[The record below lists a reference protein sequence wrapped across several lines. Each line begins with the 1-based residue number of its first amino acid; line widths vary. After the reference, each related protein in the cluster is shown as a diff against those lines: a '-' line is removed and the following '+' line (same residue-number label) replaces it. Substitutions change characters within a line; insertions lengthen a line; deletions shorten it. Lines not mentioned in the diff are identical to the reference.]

1 MHQNG
6 QFQLDPIPYVVY
18 KYILDINI
26 LFCPLSQSHIQV
38 SLRDLPP
45 GMKLPPEN
53 RTTRMSNQHMP
64 NDYYG
69 RILNGTYSRDLKRR
83 MAECIQHFQLF
94 DELGTPAIPYIAAW
108 HETRNVIWYEFVSR
122 QLLKLLGC
130 NHSDASEFFRNSIV
144 ERHIY
149 TKVNTPE
156 DPQAVILQSNEV
168 MKRKSELREEVKESG
183 ILEAV
188 YKISA
193 ADGETYWLKDQAKLE
208 SFEMDSIYISIG
220 NLTIV
225 TKEMEAEE
233 HLKQVQ
239 KALKKS
245 EQKFKKQAI
254 HDNLTG
260 LYNTRYLY
268 HALDELIESS
278 ATKGRVFSLVFMD
291 IDNFKQVVDT
301 HGHLNASKALQEIA
315 ATIKTNLQSPAYGVA
330 YGGDEFVLVLPGFDK
345 QQAMGMAETIRKR
358 IKETI
363 YLQKAGLSVHI
374 SSSLGV
380 STFPDDADTLSEL
393 LALADQAMFS
403 VKERG
408 KDSVCGISYET
419 TAGGDRTGK
428 IISHDCE

>member
-1 MHQNG
+1 MG
-6 QFQLDPIPYVVY
+6 
-18 KYILDINI
+18 
-26 LFCPLSQSHIQV
+26 S
-38 SLRDLPP
+38 
-45 GMKLPPEN
+45 
-53 RTTRMSNQHMP
+53 
-64 NDYYG
+64 
-69 RILNGTYSRDLKRR
+69 
-83 MAECIQHFQLF
+83 
-94 DELGTPAIPYIAAW
+94 
-108 HETRNVIWYEFVSR
+108 
-122 QLLKLLGC
+122 
-130 NHSDASEFFRNSIV
+130 
-144 ERHIY
+144 
-149 TKVNTPE
+149 PE
-156 DPQAVILQSNEV
+156 DLQQVVLKSSEV
-168 MKRKSELREEVKESG
+168 RERKSQLREEVKKSG

-193 ADGETYWLKDQAKLE
+193 VDGKNYWLKDQARLE
-208 SFEMDSIYISIG
+208 PFEKDKIYISIG
-220 NLTIV
+220 NLTVV

-239 KALKKS
+239 KALRKS

-268 HALDELIESS
+268 HDLNELIKNS
-278 ATKGRVFSLVFMD
+278 AAGGRVFSLVFMD

-315 ATIKTNLQSPAYGVA
+315 ATIKTSLQEPAYGVA

-345 QQAMGMAETIRKR
+345 QQALNMAETIRRR
-358 IKETI
+358 IKETV
-363 YLQKAGLSVHI
+363 YLQKLGLKVCI

-380 STFPDDADTLSEL
+380 STFPDDADTLTEL

-419 TAGGDRTGK
+419 TDGGDRSGK
-428 IISHDCE
+428 IISHDCK

>member
-1 MHQNG
+1 M
-6 QFQLDPIPYVVY
+6 P
-18 KYILDINI
+18 
-26 LFCPLSQSHIQV
+26 
-38 SLRDLPP
+38 
-45 GMKLPPEN
+45 
-53 RTTRMSNQHMP
+53 NQHTR

-69 RILNGTYSRDLKRR
+69 RILNGTYSHELKRR
-83 MAECIQHFQLF
+83 IVECIQHFQVF

-108 HETRNVIWYEFVSR
+108 QEKRKVIWYEFVSR
-122 QLLKLLGC
+122 QLLLLLGC
-130 NHSDASEFFRNSIV
+130 SHSDAPEFFRNSIV
-144 ERHIY
+144 ERRIY
-149 TKVNTPE
+149 TKMDTPE
-156 DPQAVILQSNEV
+156 DLQAVVLKSNEV
-168 MKRKSELREEVKESG
+168 FERKSELREEVKESG

-193 ADGETYWLKDQAKLE
+193 VDGKTYWLKDQARLE
-208 SFEMDSIYISIG
+208 AFETDKIYISIG

-239 KALKKS
+239 KALRKS
-245 EQKFKKQAI
+245 EQKFKEQAI

-268 HALDELIESS
+268 RALDDLIKRS
-278 ATKGRVFSLVFMD
+278 AAGGGVFSLVFMD

-315 ATIKTNLQSPAYGVA
+315 ATIKTTLEDPAYGVA

-358 IKETI
+358 IKETV
-363 YLQKAGLSVHI
+363 YLQKVGLEVSI

-380 STFPDDADTLSEL
+380 STFPDDGDTLTDL

-419 TAGGDRTGK
+419 TEDGDRTGK

>member
-1 MHQNG
+1 
-6 QFQLDPIPYVVY
+6 
-18 KYILDINI
+18 
-26 LFCPLSQSHIQV
+26 
-38 SLRDLPP
+38 
-45 GMKLPPEN
+45 
-53 RTTRMSNQHMP
+53 MSNQSLP
-64 NDYYG
+64 AGYYG
-69 RILNGTYSRDLKRR
+69 RVLNGNFSLQLKRR
-83 MAECIQHFQLF
+83 ITECIQHFQVF
-94 DELGTPAIPYIAAW
+94 DDLGTPAIPYIAAW
-108 HETRNVIWYEFVSR
+108 EEKNNAIWYEFVSK
-122 QLLKLLGC
+122 QLVQLLGC
-130 NHSDASEFFRNSIV
+130 GHSAASGFFRKSIV

-149 TKVNTPE
+149 TKMGSAE
-156 DPQAVILQSNEV
+156 DLQEGVLKSNEV
-168 MKRKSELREEVKESG
+168 QERKFQLREEVRKSG

-193 ADGETYWLKDQAKLE
+193 ADGKAYWLKDQARLE
-208 SFEMDSIYISIG
+208 LFETDNIYISIG

-239 KALKKS
+239 NALRKS
-245 EQKFKKQAI
+245 EQNYKKLAI

-268 HALDELIESS
+268 QALDELIQKSTPS
-278 ATKGRVFSLVFMD
+278 GRIFSLVFMD

-315 ATIKTNLQSPAYGVA
+315 DTIKATLQTPAYGVA

-345 QQAMGMAETIRKR
+345 RQPLDMAETIRKR

-363 YLQKAGLSVHI
+363 YLQKAGLKVRI

-380 STFPDDADTLSEL
+380 STFPNDADTLSGL

-419 TAGGDRTGK
+419 TKSGDRTGN
-428 IISHDCE
+428 IVSHDCQK